1 MMSNS
6 EPPPPRRPFQFGIST
21 MLWITAL
28 VAVLCGALA
37 GMCRER
43 AGAFALPRGFFILM
57 AIAAPVAIMIGVS
70 LILSLRKRLNRRR

>member
-1 MMSNS
+1 
-6 EPPPPRRPFQFGIST
+6 
-21 MLWITAL
+21 
-28 VAVLCGALA
+28 
-37 GMCRER
+37 MCRER